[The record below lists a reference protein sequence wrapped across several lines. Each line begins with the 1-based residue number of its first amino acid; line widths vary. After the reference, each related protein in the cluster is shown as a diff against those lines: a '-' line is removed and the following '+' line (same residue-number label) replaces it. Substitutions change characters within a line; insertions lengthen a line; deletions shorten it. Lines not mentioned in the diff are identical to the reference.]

1 MICTETMDDIHE
13 NIWYRIYEKDEFL
26 EKRYVIRKRMEIFF
40 EKGGDRIFE
49 IDRRLMM
56 GWNFEKDRRMVFE
69 KKNEDE
75 FSKK

>member
-13 NIWYRIYEKDEFL
+13 NIWYRIYEKDKYL

-56 GWNFEKDRRMVFE
+56 RWNFEKYRRMVFE